1 MLHQYVWIAPFSA
14 LWQYRWWIYMFK
26 RYFKGTGWRHDFKI
40 MSKTALYLLK
50 LPGCDQCYIDYISI
64 KTLCLP
70 SHLPLP
76 CYTVDIPHFHVVKKS
91 SFQDLES
98 HLPLHTLGFCVW
110 NFKWNSSYL
119 LLRYFLFVFFPK
131 LLEFCLF
138 PFLSQVST
146 QYKVRASEG
155 SLGSG
160 YFCLFEGTN
169 YVFILLGIYCTY
181 SIGVSSGPEP

>member
-1 MLHQYVWIAPFSA
+1 
-14 LWQYRWWIYMFK
+14 MFK

-76 CYTVDIPHFHVVKKS
+76 CYTVNIPHFHVVKKS

-119 LLRYFLFVFFPK
+119 LLRYFLFVFFSPSFLNSVCSHFSARYQRSAK
-131 LLEFCLF
+131 SGLL
-138 PFLSQVST
+138 
-146 QYKVRASEG
+146 KVA
-155 SLGSG
+155 
-160 YFCLFEGTN
+160 
-169 YVFILLGIYCTY
+169 
-181 SIGVSSGPEP
+181 